1 MLINRLFLAFYKV
14 SANWFDLIMYIAVRA
29 TRSVKIAK
37 KTVCTQREL
46 HANGKLGGLKL
57 N

>member
-14 SANWFDLIMYIAVRA
+14 SANWFDLIMYIAVR
-29 TRSVKIAK
+29 RSVKIAK
-37 KTVCTQREL
+37 KTVYTQREL